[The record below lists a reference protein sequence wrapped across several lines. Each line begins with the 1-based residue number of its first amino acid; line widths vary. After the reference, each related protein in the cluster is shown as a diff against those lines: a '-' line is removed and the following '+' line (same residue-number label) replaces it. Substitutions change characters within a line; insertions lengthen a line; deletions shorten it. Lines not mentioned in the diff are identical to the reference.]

1 MQHFPVVNKTCRAV
15 KVLLLCSALITA
27 PSLFPALATAAED
40 GHGGGHSGG
49 GSPGRGKHSGGGHDV
64 DGHEDSDH
72 GSGHQGSGRRG
83 KSGHGAAGTGG
94 RATESQVL
102 RGRRPA
108 WAGADFPEVELG
120 RLNVSR
126 APARVLDH
134 ARLLAAEES
143 PADPGSLYGLSAEA
157 AAEKLATSFD
167 AVERFHSPVQN
178 LALYRELMTF
188 GRIEF
193 FDFEP
198 ASQLDLAA
206 ILLASAAERTKPISE
221 DTVRALNIILGL
233 VDLTPTETSLL
244 ASKAEAV
251 RTGLDIGHGPE
262 GEHTD
267 EEDNDHGPGGD
278 HGSDSDH
285 GGGDDH
291 GGEDDAHNA

>member
-1 MQHFPVVNKTCRAV
+1 MQHFPVVSKFRRAATP
-15 KVLLLCSALITA
+15 LLLCSALFAA
-27 PSLFPALATAAED
+27 PGLFTTLAMAAD
-40 GHGGGHSGG
+40 SGHGGGHSGG
-49 GSPGRGKHSGGGHDV
+49 HSQGRGKHSGGGHDV
-64 DGHEDSDH
+64 DSHEDSDH
-72 GSGHQGSGRRG
+72 GSDHGGSGRRG
-83 KSGHGAAGTGG
+83 QGGHGAASTGG
-94 RATESQVL
+94 QATESQVL
-102 RGRRPA
+102 RGRRPP
-108 WAGADFPEVELG
+108 WAGPDFPEVELG

-126 APARVLDH
+126 APGRVLDH

-143 PADPGSLYGLSAEA
+143 PTDVASLYGLSAEA
-157 AAEKLATSFD
+157 AAEKLATSFET
-167 AVERFHSPVQN
+167 VERFHSPLQN

-206 ILLASAAERTKPISE
+206 ILLASAAERTKPISD

-251 RTGLDIGHGPE
+251 RAGIDIGHGPE
-262 GEHTD
+262 AEHTD
-267 EEDNDHGPGGD
+267 EEGSDHGPGED

-285 GGGDDH
+285 GG
-291 GGEDDAHNA
+291 EDDSHSV